1 MVKSTKFFH
10 GKRPPKKKSPC
21 FCLVAIVLDFVCKVK
36 KKDDKYYPHI
46 YLEECKLEEKK
57 AKKKHI
63 KEKIVINDSD
73 KSDESDDESTK

>member
-10 GKRPPKKKSPC
+10 GKRPPKKKSR
-21 FCLVAIVLDFVCKVK
+21 LVAIVLDFVCKVK

-63 KEKIVINDSD
+63 KEKIVI
-73 KSDESDDESTK
+73 K